1 MTDTPTQ
8 PGVSVTFLA
17 GVVKLLERR
26 YGKHAMIDHPT
37 LNRWIAE
44 LGRIEQ
50 EYKALP
56 QEKR

>member
-8 PGVSVTFLA
+8 PGVSVSFMA
-17 GVVKLLERR
+17 GVVKLLARR
-26 YGKHAMIDHPT
+26 HGKRTMIDCPT

-56 QEKR
+56 KEKR